1 MSDAETQ
8 GMPVWKGCLAFFY
21 HAAKATRRRR
31 RMEEKMKINILKDTM
46 AEMPYTEVEKLA
58 QKGAV
63 VLFPVGIIEEHGP
76 HLPLGTD
83 IYLAYEQALTR
94 QFPGTFGFRKETII
108 TCICELLESLDRF
121 GFRKVVFFNDHG
133 DGLHIGACL
142 EAIRQANAKLSLRAY
157 WPEYADQME
166 EHGFSG
172 EEEYLLPLTPVSFDE
187 MFACE
192 KMPRDEFDVHAGAFE
207 TAVMREICPEFVRE
221 GVLADLEPIFLK
233 GEEIGRWCMG
243 EAEDKH
249 LIPDGYVGDPAG
261 SVYVKSRLRAV
272 DELIAKD
279 IRNLVQTCCAQK
291 TCAEME
297 KK

>member
-1 MSDAETQ
+1 
-8 GMPVWKGCLAFFY
+8 
-21 HAAKATRRRR
+21 
-31 RMEEKMKINILKDTM
+31 MKINILKDTM

-83 IYLAYEQALTR
+83 IYLAYEQAHDVWESLTALGITSVIAPPFYLGGVQALTR

-157 WPEYADQME
+157 WPEYADQMR

-207 TAVMREICPEFVRE
+207 TAVMREICPEFVGE
-221 GVLADLEPIFLK
+221 SVLADLEPTFLK
-233 GEEIGRWCMG
+233 GEEIGSRWCMG

-249 LIPDGYVGDPAG
+249 LIPNGYVGDPAG

-279 IRNLVQTCCAQK
+279 IRNLTQTRCAQK